1 MMKLL
6 ESILENETARLAPLL
21 QRALP
26 RDVEKVI
33 CEHQQT
39 LLELLKACRHFNATV
54 TQRLK
59 LDEPTVPAQ

>member
-26 RDVEKVI
+26 PEVEHVI
-33 CEHQQT
+33 CEHQQVM
-39 LLELLKACRHFNATV
+39 LELLETCRHFNATV
-54 TQRLK
+54 AQRLK
-59 LDEPTVPAQ
+59 LDEPTVPTQ

>member
-26 RDVEKVI
+26 LDIEQIV
-33 CEHQQT
+33 CEHQQVM
-39 LLELLKACRHFNATV
+39 LELLETCRHFNATV
-54 TQRLK
+54 AQRLK